1 MPRARHPDALD
12 GVTGYAKNIRDEVR
26 ALYVHGHLTITQ
38 ICEKLNLPART
49 LHRYRA
55 KARMEGDDWEN
66 ARLSALIAGQGYQ
79 AAVSQVLEGLLQ
91 QSQSVMQAIT
101 ADEEIDSEKKMTM
114 LAQLAYSMN
123 MARKA
128 AEGLNPK
135 ISKLT
140 IALEVLN
147 LLTRYIRD
155 EHPEHTAA
163 FLDILQPFGTEL
175 RRRYA

>member
-12 GVTGYAKNIRDEVR
+12 GNHGYQKNIRDEVR
-26 ALYVHGHLTITQ
+26 ALYVHSHLNIPQ
-38 ICEKLNLPART
+38 ISDRLNLPVRT
-49 LHRYRA
+49 IHRYRA
-55 KARMEGDDWEN
+55 NARNDGDDWEV
-66 ARLSALIAGQGYQ
+66 ARLSALVAGQGYQ
-79 AAVSQVLEGLLQ
+79 AAVSQVLEGLLK
-91 QSQSVMQAIT
+91 QSQCVMQAINE
-101 ADEEIDSEKKMTM
+101 DETLDPEKKMSM

-140 IALEVLN
+140 VALEVLN
-147 LLTRYIRD
+147 LLTRHIRD
-155 EHPEHTAA
+155 EHPEHAAA
-163 FLDILQPFGTEL
+163 FLEILQPFGTEL

>member
-12 GVTGYAKNIRDEVR
+12 GNHGYPKPLRDEVR
-26 ALYVHGHLTITQ
+26 ALYVHGHLTIPQ
-38 ICEKLNLPART
+38 ISEKINLPIRT
-49 LHRYRA
+49 IHRYRA
-55 KARMEGDDWEN
+55 KARTEGDDWEN

-79 AAVSQVLEGLLQ
+79 ATVSQVLEGLLQ
-91 QSQSVMQAIT
+91 QSRSVMEAIN
-101 ADEEIDSEKKMTM
+101 ANESLDSEKKMSM

-140 IALEVLN
+140 VALEVLN

-163 FLDILQPFGTEL
+163 FLEILQPFGTEL